1 MTQLRHGVKSQ
12 IANSVISNCYEAI
25 RLNDEADQRPR
36 KITIRLTD
44 EEFLALD
51 AKRAATGTKFQQLG
65 LKLLLDWLKGEGV
78 SEIKDSGGIAKT
90 LPGKYSGSAA
100 GDQGQ
105 SEDWRVEMA
114 REVLNSEHPVAGVA
128 LTANII
134 SFGLLVRQQ
143 STHNHAA
150 LDPEFR
156 ARIQKARE
164 ENERIRAA
172 IEELRG
178 KSARSGKPLPAKR
191 GA

>member
-1 MTQLRHGVKSQ
+1 MTQVRVAIAPRRGVQISDAIEEALRQ
-12 IANSVISNCYEAI
+12 W
-25 RLNDEADQRPR
+25 
-36 KITIRLTD
+36 
-44 EEFLALD
+44 LAS
-51 AKRAATGTKFQQLG
+51 KPET
-65 LKLLLDWLKGEGV
+65 GV

-178 KSARSGKPLPAKR
+178 KSARSGKSLPAKR

>member
-1 MTQLRHGVKSQ
+1 MTNIYTCISVAKTGKVETKARLDPDFHNEVSHALVDRGISMQKAIEDGLR
-12 IANSVISNCYEAI
+12 
-25 RLNDEADQRPR
+25 L
-36 KITIRLTD
+36 
-44 EEFLALD
+44 
-51 AKRAATGTKFQQLG
+51 
-65 LKLLLDWLKGEGV
+65 WLKGKGETGV

-114 REVLNSEHPVAGVA
+114 MEVLNSEHPVAGVA

-143 STHNHAA
+143 GTHNHAA

-178 KSARSGKPLPAKR
+178 KSARSGKPLPPKR
-191 GA
+191 ET